1 LPSPRADRP
10 RLNGMPA
17 NERPDPIFITDAP
30 GIDFLN
36 SIATPV
42 ETPIEWLD
50 TGADLLDW
58 LDRAGL
64 VPADVCATFR
74 ATALPGELDAV
85 AAAARSLRDWFR
97 VFVRAHQGR
106 PLTNDAIAEVEFLNQ
121 VLARDEGFAQ
131 IEIDA
136 AIDESDRAE
145 LHLHERRRWRSP
157 AALLAPLARAAG
169 GGAHRG
175 PPRGPP
181 ARARSPT
188 SSATKA
194 SQISRPARARHARF
208 TSSTETGRAIA
219 DGAAW
224 PFAATAPSK
233 THAVSA

>member
-1 LPSPRADRP
+1 
-10 RLNGMPA
+10 MPA

-157 AALLAPLARAAG
+157 AALLANIKACEGPACTLYFVDRNRSGNRRWCSMAVCGNRSKQNAR
-169 GGAHRG
+169 RE
-175 PPRGPP
+175 RMKKK
-181 ARARSPT
+181 R
-188 SSATKA
+188 
-194 SQISRPARARHARF
+194 
-208 TSSTETGRAIA
+208 
-219 DGAAW
+219 
-224 PFAATAPSK
+224 
-233 THAVSA
+233 

>member
-1 LPSPRADRP
+1 
-10 RLNGMPA
+10 MPA

-157 AALLAPLARAAG
+157 AALLAPRARAVADVICNESF
-169 GGAHRG
+169 ANIKACEG
-175 PPRGPP
+175 PACTLYFVDRNRSGNRRWCSMAVCGNRSKQN
-181 ARARSPT
+181 ARRERM
-188 SSATKA
+188 KKK
-194 SQISRPARARHARF
+194 R
-208 TSSTETGRAIA
+208 
-219 DGAAW
+219 
-224 PFAATAPSK
+224 
-233 THAVSA
+233 